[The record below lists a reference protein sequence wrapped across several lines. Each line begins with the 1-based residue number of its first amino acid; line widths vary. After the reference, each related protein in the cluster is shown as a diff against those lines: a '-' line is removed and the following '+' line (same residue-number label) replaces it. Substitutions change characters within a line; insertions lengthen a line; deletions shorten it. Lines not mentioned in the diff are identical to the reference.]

1 MAINA
6 SAREGMGTSVA
17 LAARLARE
25 AECKALLIALADM
38 PLVPVAHFQALA
50 RRADEIGERA
60 IIVSQIGEARTPP
73 AVFGRAHF
81 SALTDLGGDTGAR
94 RILQKGE
101 VVPCPPEWLE
111 DIDTPEALARLS
123 KL

>member
-6 SAREGMGTSVA
+6 SAHEGMGTSVA
-17 LAARLARE
+17 LAARLALE
-25 AECKALLIALADM
+25 ADCKALLIALGDM
-38 PLVPVAHFQALA
+38 PLVPGAHFLALV
-50 RRADEIGERA
+50 RRANDIVEEA
-60 IIVSQIGEARTPP
+60 SIISQICETRTPP
-73 AVFGRAHF
+73 AVFGCAHF
-81 SALTDLGGDTGAR
+81 LTLADLGGDTGAR
-94 RILQKGE
+94 RLLQKGE